1 MHVCTV
7 RFGSF
12 EIFKTRDQET
22 GRAGPSVGRG
32 DIFHQLL
39 DFVTQSYYPQVCVV
53 ITGYFICTC
62 IQYQT
67 TVKSGGLLHTILA
80 QNLVYLQGTRGR
92 SKRVPPGL
100 HSEVFIY
107 NFIVRCVGGSKAPPV
122 LHSSYRTDFERDCA
136 V

>member
-1 MHVCTV
+1 MYCC

-53 ITGYFICTC
+53 IAGLY
-62 IQYQT
+62 
-67 TVKSGGLLHTILA
+67 TVPNHSEKAVGLLHTILA
-80 QNLVYLQGTRGR
+80 QNLVYLQGTRGQC
-92 SKRVPPGL
+92 KRVPPGL
-100 HSEVFIY
+100 HSEVFI
-107 NFIVRCVGGSKAPPV
+107 
-122 LHSSYRTDFERDCA
+122 
-136 V
+136 

>member
-1 MHVCTV
+1 MCTV

-32 DIFHQLL
+32 DIFHNLL

-67 TVKSGGLLHTILA
+67 TVKRRLAYYIQYLHKTWCTCRVLEDGVKESRRVYILKCLYNYRA
-80 QNLVYLQGTRGR
+80 HI
-92 SKRVPPGL
+92 SF
-100 HSEVFIY
+100 SDFIM
-107 NFIVRCVGGSKAPPV
+107 
-122 LHSSYRTDFERDCA
+122 
-136 V
+136 